1 MLEDKLGSRFP
12 CWIMERL
19 EQQSI
24 DSTGDRVTARTLI
37 PKRLRR
43 MLIFSVVLVN
53 LLILA
58 LSVQG
63 LLQDLHQAELR
74 AAMMTQAIANALDQS
89 ISALIEKIDF
99 SLRLVVDELERQ
111 QLTRGHYDEA
121 ALNAFLI
128 RQGDRLPEID
138 AYRVTDA
145 KGAIIL
151 GKGVV
156 KSDQPSNADR
166 DYFIYL
172 RDHDDQSLYVTK
184 PIWGR
189 IVKQYIIIF
198 ARRINNPDGSF
209 AGEVHATVLVRHFGN
224 LLKHYDMGVDGFVM
238 LRDADFGLVSRLP
251 YKPDDSS
258 DAMSD
263 RYAMS
268 GLMEKI
274 NAGAVSATA
283 KSVDIP
289 GKLEWIVSVHRKS
302 SRAPLTAVA
311 GVADESYLTEW
322 RSDIFKT
329 SATHGVFLVICCGLG
344 WLVVRLIN
352 ELEQREVKLSNSEEL
367 YRQAFEVNTA
377 VKLVVDPVGGK
388 IIDAN
393 QAAAAF
399 YGFTKAQLL
408 NLRISD
414 INCLSTDEIRQEM
427 AAAESMRRQFF
438 NFRHRLASGEVRE
451 VEVYS
456 GPAKVGERNLLY
468 SIVHD
473 VTERKRAEAE
483 LTVYQNRLENLVEQR
498 TAALEQAKLAA
509 EAASVAKS
517 AFISNMSHEIRT
529 PLNAITGLVRL
540 IQRSGV
546 APEQSERLTKIDVA
560 SRHLLEILNDI
571 LDLSKIEAGRFLLEE
586 STVNID
592 RIMDNVVSIISD
604 RLEAKGLALKVDR
617 LEAPLNVIGDTVRI
631 QQALLNYATNA
642 VKFTEKG
649 SVILRARV
657 LENADQRYLVR
668 FEVEDTGIGLADKTI
683 AQLFS
688 VFEQA
693 DSSITRKYGGTGLGL
708 AIVKRLAQLMDGEA
722 GVVSTLGKGSIFWF
736 TVWLNKCEEIIVNDD
751 SGTGESPDRVLLNEF
766 PGRRILLT
774 EDDMINREVA
784 GELLREVGQNVDTAE
799 DGLEAVELANQ
810 NQYDIILMDMQMPN
824 MDGLTATR
832 LIRAMPNGAEIPIL
846 ALTANAFAED
856 RERCLDAGMNDFIV
870 KPIDPPVFFET
881 LVKWLRIQRV

>member
-1 MLEDKLGSRFP
+1 M
-12 CWIMERL
+12 
-19 EQQSI
+19 
-24 DSTGDRVTARTLI
+24 
-37 PKRLRR
+37 
-43 MLIFSVVLVN
+43 
-53 LLILA
+53 
-58 LSVQG
+58 
-63 LLQDLHQAELR
+63 
-74 AAMMTQAIANALDQS
+74 
-89 ISALIEKIDF
+89 
-99 SLRLVVDELERQ
+99 
-111 QLTRGHYDEA
+111 
-121 ALNAFLI
+121 
-128 RQGDRLPEID
+128 
-138 AYRVTDA
+138 
-145 KGAIIL
+145 
-151 GKGVV
+151 
-156 KSDQPSNADR
+156 
-166 DYFIYL
+166 
-172 RDHDDQSLYVTK
+172 
-184 PIWGR
+184 
-189 IVKQYIIIF
+189 
-198 ARRINNPDGSF
+198 
-209 AGEVHATVLVRHFGN
+209 
-224 LLKHYDMGVDGFVM
+224 
-238 LRDADFGLVSRLP
+238 
-251 YKPDDSS
+251 
-258 DAMSD
+258 
-263 RYAMS
+263 
-268 GLMEKI
+268 
-274 NAGAVSATA
+274 
-283 KSVDIP
+283 
-289 GKLEWIVSVHRKS
+289 
-302 SRAPLTAVA
+302 
-311 GVADESYLTEW
+311 
-322 RSDIFKT
+322 
-329 SATHGVFLVICCGLG
+329 
-344 WLVVRLIN
+344 
-352 ELEQREVKLSNSEEL
+352 
-367 YRQAFEVNTA
+367 
-377 VKLVVDPVGGK
+377 
-388 IIDAN
+388 
-393 QAAAAF
+393 
-399 YGFTKAQLL
+399 
-408 NLRISD
+408 
-414 INCLSTDEIRQEM
+414 
-427 AAAESMRRQFF
+427 
-438 NFRHRLASGEVRE
+438 
-451 VEVYS
+451 
-456 GPAKVGERNLLY
+456 
-468 SIVHD
+468 
-473 VTERKRAEAE
+473 
-483 LTVYQNRLENLVEQR
+483 
-498 TAALEQAKLAA
+498 
-509 EAASVAKS
+509 
-517 AFISNMSHEIRT
+517 
-529 PLNAITGLVRL
+529 